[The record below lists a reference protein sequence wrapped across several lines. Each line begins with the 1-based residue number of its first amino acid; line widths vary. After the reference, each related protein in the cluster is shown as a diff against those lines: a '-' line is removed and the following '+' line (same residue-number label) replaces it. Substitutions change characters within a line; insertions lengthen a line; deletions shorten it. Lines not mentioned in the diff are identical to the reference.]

1 MAGKRVYRVILEEA
15 ERRELKEVVYG
26 TSSKERRKRAHIL
39 VLADQGEF
47 GEGRY
52 TDEEIARI
60 TDSNPS
66 TVERLR
72 KRCVLD
78 GLERALE
85 RKEQANRKARSLDGA
100 AEARLVALSCG
111 EPPEG
116 VARWTMKLLAARLV
130 ELEVVDS
137 ISEETVRQTLKKTAS
152 NRGRRSITASRQGKA
167 VSS

>member
-1 MAGKRVYRVILEEA
+1 MAGKRVCRVILEEA

-47 GEGRY
+47 NERQY
-52 TDEEIARI
+52 TDEEIAEI

-100 AEARLVALSCG
+100 AEARLVATGCG

-130 ELEVVDS
+130 ELEIVDS

-152 NRGRRSITASRQGKA
+152 NRGRRSITASRQRKA